1 MVAGGNRFMN
11 SEGSVKVERVRVI
24 CPGCGQKVEAVA
36 SDGRVRGYCA
46 VARRYVEF
54 VAETQPICIGKN
66 PAAETSPVKDGV
78 VCDYLAGV
86 KTVVI
91 QDRYKIPPGRMYRIL
106 HSANVKLRTDD
117 REMSGLTMT
126 EEG

>member
-1 MVAGGNRFMN
+1 MERPY
-11 SEGSVKVERVRVI
+11 SEGVVKLERVQVI
-24 CPGCGQKVEAVA
+24 CPACGQPVEAVA
-36 SDGRVRGYCA
+36 RDGQVKGYCA
-46 VARRYVEF
+46 VARRYVDF
-54 VAETQPICIGKN
+54 VAETQPICRGKN

-106 HSANVKLRTDD
+106 HSADVKLR
-117 REMSGLTMT
+117 RGKY
-126 EEG
+126 G

>member
-1 MVAGGNRFMN
+1 MN
-11 SEGSVKVERVRVI
+11 SEGVVKLERVRVR
-24 CPGCGQKVEAVA
+24 CPGCGEEVEAVA
-36 SDGRVRGYCA
+36 ADGRVKGYCA
-46 VARRYVEF
+46 VARRYVDF

-91 QDRYKIPPGRMYRIL
+91 QDRYGISPGALYRVL
-106 HSANVKLRTDD
+106 HNANVK
-117 REMSGLTMT
+117 
-126 EEG
+126 